1 MAILLQFTTFVT
13 QYLYGAQNN
22 IPKEENAL
30 RIGILSTANIN
41 SAALINPAKSHG
53 GVIVSAVASRNLE
66 QAQKYAEEYG
76 IPKAYGSYE
85 ELLKEP
91 GIDAVYISLP
101 NGMHGTWAKKALD
114 AGKHV
119 LLEKPFTANAEEARS
134 LVDFAKQKNLVLVEA
149 FHWQFHRPVW
159 PNSTHIC
166 DHDHSE
172 GLYTRSDIRW
182 QYALAGGSLMDM
194 TYVISSTRYFLGAD
208 TPREV
213 AEAKARPSPQD
224 RRVDDAMEATL
235 RYDIGGRMVESKV
248 YSDMWRPN
256 LFGIIP
262 RAWEAPSIEIETE
275 HAKIYFYKCLHD
287 ASLYHYI
294 TIYDK
299 RTKQTT
305 TKKFYSGGPQWG
317 QRGETWWSTYRYQ
330 LEAFVDKVRG
340 REPVHWVTFES
351 SIAQME
357 TIDMVYEKSGLGK
370 RFLTL
375 RTPTL
380 RPDVSVNPVQALPRL
395 RMYTCL

>member
-149 FHWQFHRPVW
+149 FHWQFHPAA
-159 PNSTHIC
+159 
-166 DHDHSE
+166 HSLKALI
-172 GLYTRSDIRW
+172 GSGQYGPILRTYATMTTPKGSIPRSDIRW

-224 RRVDDAMEATL
+224 RRVDDAMEAT
-235 RYDIGGRMVESKV
+235 
-248 YSDMWRPN
+248 DMWRPN

-275 HAKIYFYKCLHD
+275 HAKIYFYNFMMPH
-287 ASLYHYI
+287 LYHYI

-370 RFLTL
+370 RFLT
-375 RTPTL
+375 PENAN
-380 RPDVSVNPVQALPRL
+380 S
-395 RMYTCL
+395 